1 MRVILSLFLTCFLL
15 GFLASIGNG
24 QLIGQGVLSTV
35 QGSTGNSIPEAP
47 TLNDALTSILGP
59 LLSGNSTEGG
69 NSLTGNLTKLL
80 AGLQNVSIG
89 ELLRGILNGN
99 LSQLQI
105 LLGPIIELLES
116 LPIVGPLIVLLSQ
129 VLRIPLTLVASIV
142 ALLLQILLV
151 LLNITST
158 TSG

>member
-59 LLSGNSTEGG
+59 LLSGNSTEG